1 MSEPDNYL
9 KHFRNLLL
17 LQCGKV
23 RVMLKF
29 KIFSILLVSLVH
41 FGQLKATY
49 KQEIYQSYIN
59 RDRVRWQKT
68 IDAMDLQKNKSHDFT
83 LELINYQ
90 YGFIGWS
97 IELKQN
103 TLAERYLDKAENYLK
118 MLEKSNYQPS
128 MIKSYRSAFY
138 GFRTSLSKIQA
149 PILGPKSL
157 GSAED
162 AIKLDPKNPFG
173 YVQYA
178 NVQFYMPSLFGG
190 SKTTS
195 LDYYRKAEKMMETN
209 KAQLAGDWNYLNLLT
224 MIAKAYIELNQKNMA
239 KAYYEKLL
247 KFEPGYAWVKNELY
261 PKLLKSMK

>member
-1 MSEPDNYL
+1 
-9 KHFRNLLL
+9 
-17 LQCGKV
+17 
-23 RVMLKF
+23 MLKL
-29 KIFSILLVSLVH
+29 KIILILFLSSAICYQVQAS
-41 FGQLKATY
+41 Y
-49 KQEIYQSYIN
+49 KQEIYQAYLN

-68 IDAMDLQKNKSHDFT
+68 IDAMDIQKNKSQDFI

-97 IELKQN
+97 VELKQN
-103 TLAERYLDKAENYLK
+103 SLAERYLDKAENYLK
-118 MLEKSNYQPS
+118 ILEKSNYQPS
-128 MIKSYRSAFY
+128 MLKSYRSAFY
-138 GFRTSLSKIQA
+138 GFRSSLSKLQA

-157 GSAED
+157 GNAED
-162 AIKLDPKNPFG
+162 AMKLDPKNPFG

-209 KAQLAGDWNYLNLLT
+209 KTQLAGDWNYLNLLT
-224 MIAKAYIELNQKNMA
+224 MIAKAYIALNQKSMA
-239 KAYYEKLL
+239 KAYYDKLL
-247 KFEPGYAWVKNELY
+247 RIEPNYVWLKNELY